1 MPRDEAIRAFI
12 DEQAPLGF
20 TYPAVDGRKGVIPPG
35 YHLDHARF
43 LLGRGEQAF
52 AGAKTA
58 LRSWKQFDVGW
69 ASARPGDTPIAAG
82 QTVAV
87 VFRVFGQGSMC
98 SARIVYTIDEANRF
112 GFAYGTLPGHV
123 ESGEEQFLIER
134 TEDGAVW
141 YDVRAFS
148 RPQHVLT
155 KIGFPFV
162 RCLQKRFVRQS
173 AAAMQKGVET
183 G

>member
-1 MPRDEAIRAFI
+1 VIRGFI
-12 DEQAPLGF
+12 AEQSRLAF
-20 TYPAVDGRKGVIPPG
+20 TYPAVDGRQGVVPPG

-43 LLGRGEQAF
+43 PLGRGERAF
-52 AGAKTA
+52 AQAKAA
-58 LRSWKQFDVGW
+58 LRGWKQFDVGW
-69 ASARPGDTPIAAG
+69 ASARPDTTPLAPG

-87 VFRVFGQGSMC
+87 VFRIFGLWSMC
-98 SARIVYTIDEANRF
+98 SARIVYAIDEPNRF

-134 TEDGAVW
+134 TDDGAVW

-148 RPQHVLT
+148 RPQHMLT
-155 KIGFPFV
+155 KIGFPLV

-173 AAAMQKGVET
+173 AAAMRKAVE
-183 G
+183 GD